1 MNNKG
6 FGVNG
11 SNSVIIKGV
20 LFGVITGAMI
30 IAALLCLCAVIFIY
44 SKSLPGQYAEYIMLF
59 IDFLGGLFGGYISA
73 RIIKARGI
81 LWGGVCGLMLFFI
94 ILFAG
99 MSTSDSTL
107 TTATLFKLLS
117 LSISGIIGG
126 IKGVNRKEKI
136 HIK

>member
-1 MNNKG
+1 MNKK
-6 FGVNG
+6 FG
-11 SNSVIIKGV
+11 NSVIIKGV
-20 LFGVITGAMI
+20 LFGVLTGGMI
-30 IAALLCLCAVIFIY
+30 IAALLCLCAIIFVY
-44 SKSLPGQYAEYIMLF
+44 SNSLPGQYAEYIMLF

-81 LWGGVCGLMLFFI
+81 IWGGVCGLMLFFI
-94 ILFAG
+94 ILIAG

-107 TTATLFKLLS
+107 TVSTLFKLLS
-117 LSISGIIGG
+117 LLISGIIGG

>member
-1 MNNKG
+1 MNKK
-6 FGVNG
+6 FG
-11 SNSVIIKGV
+11 NSVIIKGV
-20 LFGVITGAMI
+20 LFGVLTGGMI
-30 IAALLCLCAVIFIY
+30 IAALLCLCAVIFVY
-44 SKSLPGQYAEYIMLF
+44 SNSLPGHYVEYIMLV

-94 ILFAG
+94 ILIAG

-107 TTATLFKLLS
+107 TVSTLFKLLS
-117 LSISGIIGG
+117 LLISGIIGG